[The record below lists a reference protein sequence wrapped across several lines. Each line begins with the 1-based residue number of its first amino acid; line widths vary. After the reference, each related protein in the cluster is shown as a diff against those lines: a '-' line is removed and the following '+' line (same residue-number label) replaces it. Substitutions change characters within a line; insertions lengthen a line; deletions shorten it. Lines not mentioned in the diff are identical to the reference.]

1 MTSLL
6 NRTPRF
12 LFTIGVGLAAFA
24 VGLYVQNHRIFPYE
38 IIAAASKTAIT
49 LSRSLVEASPTKG
62 FFDRDGEF
70 VSIAPNSVKARRF
83 EFFASDG
90 LNDPILVPGGPGRF
104 REYCP
109 GYVGCLAVEYA
120 GHGKVRH
127 AYPYLPDE
135 IEKKA
140 LVSFPYE
147 KPLRFSFLHEVYITG
162 ISRYPNGDL
171 LVVFQA
177 DGFPFGYGAARI
189 NRDGRPIWYRR
200 DYSHHQSHIT
210 RGDVAL
216 VPSLRVGEGPGSEL
230 IQLRRRLTSGDSD
243 NTKLFYYCSKPY
255 LDFAHVIDGAGR
267 LLKEIPV
274 LDQLIESPY
283 AAVLKYTDPCD
294 PTHLNFVHEVGEDT
308 GGVDGIE
315 PGDLVVSLRNLHA
328 FAILDR
334 DTHRLKRLVRGGFFG
349 QHNVM
354 HLEGTKFLMFDNLGR
369 DETHGRSRLL
379 MVDVADGT
387 ETTIFPNDATPE
399 RLRNLSSRKSGGIAI
414 SPDHRRVIVTFSLNG
429 QVIEV
434 RLTDGAVLTAFTSLH
449 DVSHL
454 DSLPEKRKTKAALYK
469 LRSPVQYVGEV
480 DT

>member
-1 MTSLL
+1 M
-6 NRTPRF
+6 
-12 LFTIGVGLAAFA
+12 
-24 VGLYVQNHRIFPYE
+24 YVQNHKVFPYG
-38 IIAAASKTAIT
+38 IIADASKTAIT
-49 LSRSLVEASPTKG
+49 LIQSLVEISSTKG
-62 FFDRDGEF
+62 LFDRDGEF
-70 VSIAPNSVKARRF
+70 ASVAPNSVKARRF
-83 EFFASDG
+83 EFFVSEA
-90 LNDPILVPGGPGRF
+90 LKDPILIPGGPGRF
-104 REYCP
+104 IEYCP

-120 GHGKVRH
+120 GRGEVRH

-147 KPLRFSFLHEVYITG
+147 EPFRFSFLHEVYITG

-171 LVVFQA
+171 LVVLQA
-177 DGFPFGYGAARI
+177 DGFPFGYGVARI
-189 NRDGRPIWYRR
+189 NRDGQPIWYRR
-200 DYSHHQSHIT
+200 DYSHHQPYIT

-216 VPSLRVGEGPGSEL
+216 VPGLRVGKGPGSEL
-230 IQLRRRLTSGDSD
+230 IRLRRRLTSGDSD
-243 NTKLFYYCSKPY
+243 NTKLFYCSKPY
-255 LDFAHVIDGAGR
+255 LDFAHVIDGTGR

-274 LDQLIESPY
+274 LDSLIESPY

-294 PTHLNFVHEVGEDT
+294 PTHLNFVHEVGKDT
-308 GGVDGIE
+308 GGADGIE

-354 HLEGTKFLMFDNLGR
+354 HLERTKFLMFDNWGR
-369 DETHGRSRLL
+369 DDRQGRSRLL

-399 RLRNLSSRKSGGIAI
+399 HLRNLFSRKSGGIAI
-414 SPDHRRVIVTFSLNG
+414 SPDHRRVMVTFSLKG
-429 QVIEV
+429 QAVEV
-434 RLTDGAVLTAFTSLH
+434 RLMDGAVLTVFSSLH
-449 DVSHL
+449 DVSSL

-469 LRSPVQYVGEV
+469 LRPPIQYIGEV
-480 DT
+480 NT